1 VFRRN
6 CDLRRHKLTH
16 SICDAPTLDSSLAAT
31 ESPEAAG
38 GGSSSG
44 QDSDFEVDV
53 TTVGDNSLASML
65 MLPNFFSTPKPSF
78 PGKPSLPGT
87 RSTSFFSSPG
97 TSTSSS
103 SLSSSLSSSSSL
115 SLSTSSS
122 GSFSDYLR
130 QDKALSIQRTSQSRS
145 GFSIEEIMRK

>member
-1 VFRRN
+1 
-6 CDLRRHKLTH
+6 
-16 SICDAPTLDSSLAAT
+16 LAAT

-97 TSTSSS
+97 TSTSS
-103 SLSSSLSSSSSL
+103 LSSSLSSSSSL